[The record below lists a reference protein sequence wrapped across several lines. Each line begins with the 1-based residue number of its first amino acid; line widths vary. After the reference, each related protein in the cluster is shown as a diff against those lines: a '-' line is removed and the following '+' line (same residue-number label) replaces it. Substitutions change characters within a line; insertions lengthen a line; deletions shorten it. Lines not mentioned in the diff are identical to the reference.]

1 MTVIWVSALV
11 TPMPMSALGI
21 AKLAGR
27 RPSEPPT
34 PCSDPHAL
42 QGAQDLFESVLI
54 LETLLALAPGG
65 VASFW
70 LIATALVASVL
81 THALYWILIA
91 LVNKVWLRNEAVTD
105 SAQRFF
111 TAAGSPNECGWT
123 MLRDRWERSQLYRAV
138 TSVAL
143 IPLAV
148 AFAMQAGDSRTFAPS
163 CASHFPDSVA

>member
-1 MTVIWVSALV
+1 MTVIRVSALV

-42 QGAQDLFESVLI
+42 QGAQ
-54 LETLLALAPGG
+54 
-65 VASFW
+65 
-70 LIATALVASVL
+70 
-81 THALYWILIA
+81 
-91 LVNKVWLRNEAVTD
+91 
-105 SAQRFF
+105 RFF
-111 TAAGSPNECGWT
+111 AAAGSPNECGWT

-138 TSVAL
+138 TSVSAL

-148 AFAMQAGDSRTFAPS
+148 ALLM
-163 CASHFPDSVA
+163 